1 MSKSV
6 LSRPTVAK
14 SQDRNPFD
22 NSCFRN
28 WHQSLGMLIPVYCKA
43 FPAGTKGSFNRFAFT
58 RTKKVL
64 YPAFQGVHECIDVF
78 KVPIRLLWSQW
89 NDWKLNIND
98 LNSSALVSA
107 VVGTGGSISPQLGQP
122 TMVPRFDFGNCHS
135 VLTGDDSLEKVILF
149 NDSLRLLDSLRYG
162 QTTAFTNVPNVMSV
176 FKLAAYQKIYYDHYR
191 NTAYES
197 NDPYA
202 YNLDF
207 SYGPSSSDI
216 NGVLDVTENIK
227 SAHAMKE
234 MLTLRYVN
242 LRNDAMH
249 NLYPSLDYV
258 LSQPNGTSWSL
269 PSSVVGANYAAPV
282 PGDPSYTVYGS
293 GHWSGSPSSYVEVKT
308 DSQGRSGVTAQSIRS
323 MFALDKLLRA
333 SAYAPKHVK
342 DQFKARFG
350 VDLPDSVQLHSDRL
364 GSFKNDVIFGEV
376 TSMANTADTGSNLG
390 DVGGKGVGSAQ
401 WNEKSI
407 PFYCEED
414 SIIMALHY
422 FTLDPVYDS
431 TCVDEW
437 NIKLAKEDFFQPE
450 FQNLGLRPFYR
461 KFLDNTGTLV
471 SQNQILG
478 YTVPNQSYKI
488 EPDLNTGIFNDSF
501 MQVNEN
507 NEVVT
512 TSSPL
517 RAFVAHTNLQSGYS
531 SSNGVDYRYFKVY
544 PWMLNSVFQ
553 EETNNWDYLTD
564 QFYGHL
570 EFRVPVVE
578 PMSVHGQPSL

>member
-1 MSKSV
+1 
-6 LSRPTVAK
+6 
-14 SQDRNPFD
+14 
-22 NSCFRN
+22 
-28 WHQSLGMLIPVYCKA
+28 MLIPVYCKA

-98 LNSSALVSA
+98 MNSSNLVGIIDS
-107 VVGTGGSISPQLGQP
+107 GSGGIDPVLGQP
-122 TMVPRFDFGNCHS
+122 ALLPRFDFGSNAHAR
-135 VLTGDDSLEKVILF
+135 LTSDDNFEPVYVF
-149 NDSLRLLDSLRYG
+149 NESLRLLDALRYG
-162 QTTAFTNVPNVMSV
+162 QKTVFSDVPNVMNV
-176 FKLAAYQKIYYDHYR
+176 FKLAAYQKIYYDYYR
-191 NTAYES
+191 NTAYEN

-207 SYGPSSSDI
+207 AYGNGSGDI
-216 NGVLDVTENIK
+216 NGLLVPSENIK
-227 SAHAMKE
+227 SAHC
-234 MLTLRYVN
+234 LYQLLQLRRVN

-249 NLYPSLDYV
+249 NIYPSLNFV
-258 LSQPNGTSWSL
+258 ASPPNGLEWSL
-269 PSSVVGANYAAPV
+269 PSSVVDSNLSRTSSIGA
-282 PGDPSYTVYGS
+282 
-293 GHWSGSPSSYVEVKT
+293 
-308 DSQGRSGVTAQSIRS
+308 SQVLSKVSNSVTPAIRGAS
-323 MFALDKLLRA
+323 ESKFVNISVQQVRALFALDKLMRA

-376 TSMANTADTGSNLG
+376 TSMANTANSGSNLG
-390 DVGGKGVGSAQ
+390 DVGGKGVGSAD
-401 WNEKSI
+401 WSKKSI

-422 FTLDPVYDS
+422 FTIDAVYDS
-431 TCVDEW
+431 YCVDEW

-461 KFLDNTGTLV
+461 KFLNNSGTLTE
-471 SQNQILG
+471 QNQILG

-488 EPDLNTGIFNDSF
+488 EPDLNTGIFNESF
-501 MQVNEN
+501 TQVKVDNTVE
-507 NEVVT
+507 T
-512 TSSPL
+512 ISSPL
-517 RAFVAHTNLQSGYS
+517 RAFVSHLNYQSSFS
-531 SSNGVDYRYFKVY
+531 SGNGVNWRYFKVY
-544 PWMLNSVFQ
+544 PIMLDSVFQ
-553 EETNNWDYLTD
+553 EAFDPCNYLTD

-570 EFRVPVVE
+570 KFRVPVVM

>member
-6 LSRPTVAK
+6 LSRPTVTK

-98 LNSSALVSA
+98 MNSSALVSVA
-107 VVGTGGSISPQLGQP
+107 VSTGQVPSPDLSQP

-135 VLTGDDSLEKVILF
+135 VLTGDDSLEKVVLF
-149 NDSLRLLDSLRYG
+149 NDSLRLLDALRYG
-162 QTTAFTNVPNVMSV
+162 QKTAFTDVPNIMSV

-191 NTAYES
+191 NTAYEN

-207 SYGPSSSDI
+207 TYGPSQSGI
-216 NGVLDVTENIK
+216 NGLLDPTDNIK
-227 SAHAMKE
+227 SAHSLKQ

-249 NLYPSLDYV
+249 NIYPSLNYV
-258 LSQPNGTSWSL
+258 LSQPTGGDWSL
-269 PSSVVGANYAAPV
+269 PSSVVGTSLNLSNYQYSVQGGQASWSPYISV
-282 PGDPSYTVYGS
+282 DHPSTRTESIFSV
-293 GHWSGSPSSYVEVKT
+293 
-308 DSQGRSGVTAQSIRS
+308 QSVRGL
-323 MFALDKLLRA
+323 FALDKLMRA

-401 WNEKSI
+401 WNDKSI

-431 TCVDEW
+431 TSIDEW

-461 KFLDNTGTLV
+461 KFLDNTGTLAQ
-471 SQNQILG
+471 QNQILG

-531 SSNGVDYRYFKVY
+531 STNGVDYRYFKAY

-570 EFRVPVVE
+570 KFRVPVVE

>member
-6 LSRPTVAK
+6 LSRPTVTK

-28 WHQSLGMLIPVYCKA
+28 WHQSLGMLIPVFCKA

-98 LNSSALVSA
+98 LNSSSLVSA
-107 VVGTGGSISPQLGQP
+107 AVDGSGNFSADLNQP
-122 TMVPRFDFGNCHS
+122 SMVPRFDFGSNAHAR
-135 VLTGDDSLEKVILF
+135 LTGDATLERVPVF
-149 NDSLRLLDSLRYG
+149 TQSLRLLDALRYG
-162 QTTAFTNVPNVMSV
+162 QKTVFSDVPNVMSV

-191 NTAYES
+191 NTSYES
-197 NDPYA
+197 NDPYS

-207 SYGPSSSDI
+207 TYGPSSSDI
-216 NGVLDVTENIK
+216 NGVLDVTDNIK
-227 SAHAMKE
+227 SAHCVHQL
-234 MLTLRYVN
+234 LTLRHVN

-249 NLYPSLDYV
+249 NIYPSLNYV
-258 LSQPNGTSWSL
+258 LSQPNGLNWSL
-269 PSSVVGANYAAPV
+269 PSSVFGSSFSGTSNIGSWTINV
-282 PGDPSYTVYGS
+282 P
-293 GHWSGSPSSYVEVKT
+293 SGSVGEFGPFIQSDTSKPIGMVNP
-308 DSQGRSGVTAQSIRS
+308 QSIRS
-323 MFALDKLLRA
+323 LFALDKLMRA

-350 VDLPDSVQLHSDRL
+350 VDLPDCVQLHSERL

-376 TSMANTADTGSNLG
+376 TSMANTSSSGSNLG
-390 DVGGKGVGSAQ
+390 DVGGKGVGSAD
-401 WNEKSI
+401 WNKTPI

-422 FTLDPVYDS
+422 FTIDAVYDS
-431 TCVDEW
+431 YCVDEW
-437 NIKLAKEDFFQPE
+437 NTKLAREDFFQPE

-461 KFLDNTGTLV
+461 KFLNNTGTLEQ
-471 SQNQILG
+471 QNQILG

-501 MQVNEN
+501 MQVKVDNSVET
-507 NEVVT
+507 V
-512 TSSPL
+512 SSPL
-517 RAFVAHTNLQSGYS
+517 RAFVSHLNYQDSFSVGSGV
-531 SSNGVDYRYFKVY
+531 NWRYFKVY
-544 PWMLNSVFQ
+544 PIMLDSVFQ
-553 EETNNWDYLTD
+553 ESFDSTNLLTD

-570 EFRVPVVE
+570 KFRVPVVE

>member
-6 LSRPTVAK
+6 LSRPTVTK

-43 FPAGTKGSFNRFAFT
+43 FPAGTKGSFNRLAFT

-98 LNSSALVSA
+98 LNSSSLVSA
-107 VVGTGGSISPQLGQP
+107 VVDGSGNFSPDLNQP
-122 TMVPRFDFGNCHS
+122 SLVPRFDFGSNAHS
-135 VLTGDDSLEKVILF
+135 RLTGDDTLEKVIGF
-149 NDSLRLLDSLRYG
+149 NDSLRLIDALRYG
-162 QTTAFTNVPNVMSV
+162 QKTVFSSVPNVMSV

-207 SYGPSSSDI
+207 SYGPSSFDI
-216 NGVLDVTENIK
+216 HGVLDVTENIK
-227 SAHAMKE
+227 SAHCMAQL
-234 MLTLRYVN
+234 LTLRRVN

-249 NLYPSLDYV
+249 NIYPSLNYV
-258 LSQPNGTSWSL
+258 ISSPSGSGWVIPTSVSGLPLTSPVAAGNGTIL
-269 PSSVVGANYAAPV
+269 PSNTTNVVNTSGATQPVQMALTSQSVRA
-282 PGDPSYTVYGS
+282 
-293 GHWSGSPSSYVEVKT
+293 
-308 DSQGRSGVTAQSIRS
+308 

-350 VDLPDSVQLHSDRL
+350 VDLPDSVQNHSDRL

-376 TSMANTADTGSNLG
+376 TSMANTASSGSNLG
-390 DVGGKGVGSAQ
+390 DVGGKGVGSAE
-401 WNEKSI
+401 WNDKPI

-422 FTLDPVYDS
+422 FTLDAVYDS
-431 TCVDEW
+431 TNIDEW
-437 NIKLAKEDFFQPE
+437 NTKLAKEDFFQPE

-461 KFLDNTGTLV
+461 KFLDNTGTLAE
-471 SQNQILG
+471 QNQILG

-488 EPDLNTGIFNDSF
+488 EPDMNTGIFNESF
-501 MQVNEN
+501 TQVNEL
-507 NEVVT
+507 NEVQENV
-512 TSSPL
+512 SSPL
-517 RAFVAHTNLQSGYS
+517 RAFVSHLNYQSGFS
-531 SSNGVDYRYFKVY
+531 SGNGVNWRYFKVY
-544 PWMLNSVFQ
+544 PLMLDSVFQ
-553 EETNNWDYLTD
+553 EAYNFADFRTD

-570 EFRVPVVE
+570 KFRVPVVE

>member
-6 LSRPTVAK
+6 LSRPTVTK

-98 LNSSALVSA
+98 MNSSSLISLIDS
-107 VVGTGGSISPQLGQP
+107 GSGGISPSLGQP
-122 TMVPRFDFGNCHS
+122 TMVPRFDFGSNAHAR
-135 VLTGDDSLEKVILF
+135 LTGDDNLEPISVF
-149 NDSLRLLDSLRYG
+149 NESLRLIDALRYG
-162 QTTAFTNVPNVMSV
+162 QKTVFSDVPNVMNV

-207 SYGPSSSDI
+207 TYQAQSTLSG
-216 NGVLDVTENIK
+216 GKLDVTDNVQ
-227 SAHAMKE
+227 SAHCLHQL
-234 MLTLRYVN
+234 LTLRRVN

-249 NLYPSLDYV
+249 NIYPSLNYT
-258 LSQPNGTSWSL
+258 LSAPDGHGWVV
-269 PSSVVGANYAAPV
+269 PSSVVGASHDGNANVGQWYINT
-282 PGDPSYTVYGS
+282 PSGS
-293 GHWSGSPSSYVEVKT
+293 GSILGPVI
-308 DSQGRSGVTAQSIRS
+308 QSDTSKSVGFINTQTIRS
-323 MFALDKLLRA
+323 LFALDKLLRA
-333 SAYAPKHVK
+333 SSYAPKHVK

-350 VDLPDSVQLHSDRL
+350 VELPDSVQLHSDRL

-376 TSMANTADTGSNLG
+376 TSMANTANSGSNLG

-401 WNEKSI
+401 WSEKPI

-422 FTLDPVYDS
+422 FTIDAVYDS
-431 TCVDEW
+431 YCVDEW
-437 NIKLAKEDFFQPE
+437 NIKLSKEDFFQPE

-461 KFLDNTGTLV
+461 KFLNNTGTLEQ
-471 SQNQILG
+471 QNQILG

-501 MQVNEN
+501 TQVKVDNTVE
-507 NEVVT
+507 T
-512 TSSPL
+512 ISSPL
-517 RAFVAHTNLQSGYS
+517 RAFVSHLNYQDSFASGS
-531 SSNGVDYRYFKVY
+531 GVNWRYFKVY
-544 PWMLNSVFQ
+544 PIMLDSVFQ
-553 EETNNWDYLTD
+553 ESYDPTNFLTD

-570 EFRVPVVE
+570 KFRVPVVE

>member
-6 LSRPTVAK
+6 LSRPTVSK

-98 LNSSALVSA
+98 LNSSSLVS
-107 VVGTGGSISPQLGQP
+107 VIDSGSGGINPQLDQP
-122 TMVPRFDFGNCHS
+122 TLVPRFDFGSNSHAR
-135 VLTGDDSLEKVILF
+135 LTGEDTLERVVLF
-149 NDSLRLLDSLRYG
+149 NDSLRLIDSLRYG
-162 QTTAFTNVPNVMSV
+162 QKTPFIDVPSVMSV

-207 SYGPSSSDI
+207 AYQARTAVSS
-216 NGVLDVTENIK
+216 GLLDVTDNIQ
-227 SAHAMKE
+227 SAHAMKQ

-249 NLYPSLDYV
+249 NIYPSLNYV
-258 LSQPNGTSWSL
+258 FSQPTGVSWSL
-269 PSSVVGANYAAPV
+269 PSSVVGANFSF
-282 PGDPSYTVYGS
+282 GTRTTNIS
-293 GHWSGSPSSYVEVKT
+293 SPSGQQILPEVDMIAGSST
-308 DSQGRSGVTAQSIRS
+308 RQSSFNAQTIRALFS
-323 MFALDKLLRA
+323 LDKLMRA
-333 SAYAPKHVK
+333 SAYAPKHVI

-376 TSMANTADTGSNLG
+376 TSMANTAESGSNLG

-414 SIIMALHY
+414 SIVMAIHY
-422 FTLDPVYDS
+422 FTLDAVYDS
-431 TCVDEW
+431 ISVDEW

-461 KFLDNTGTLV
+461 KFIDNSGTLAER
-471 SQNQILG
+471 NQILG

-488 EPDLNTGIFNDSF
+488 EPDLNTGIFNDTF
-501 MQVNEN
+501 MQVNQF

-517 RAFVAHTNLQSGYS
+517 RAFVSHTNLQAGYGSGD
-531 SSNGVDYRYFKVY
+531 GVDYRYFKVY

-570 EFRVPVVE
+570 KFRVPVVE